1 MFSEVLHAAIMLGGG
16 PLTQFTLVLVGPLP
30 QVYVFKYL
38 PENLPGFSYR
48 IWLPPQSSSRV
59 FLIRYWLWSLELIS
73 LLLRDNCYD
82 GFLPMATYC

>member
-1 MFSEVLHAAIMLGGG
+1 MFSEVLHAALMLGGG
-16 PLTQFTLVLVGPLP
+16 PLTQFTLVLVCPVP

-38 PENLPGFSYR
+38 PENLEGFSYR

-59 FLIRYWLWSLELIS
+59 SLILCWLWSLELLS

-82 GFLPMATYC
+82 GFLSVATYC